1 MLKFDISKPSTIHK
15 SLLDK
20 SKEVQE
26 AFCKSA
32 NAASD
37 KGWNITLSV
46 KEGLK
51 AAEEVLA
58 KEEKAKQ
65 EELLKQQQMNKAEE
79 ALRISLEKQKAQAEA
94 RYQEALKKALDEVSD
109 EDDTDTLEDYQNV
122 SKALLEPSKGI
133 SSTYFDKQGKLVTVL
148 QDGTRI
154 TSKNS
159 PPADKIEQ
167 NVAVQVNPVFD
178 YVQMNTTA
186 NLTAE
191 DFLPGMLTW
200 NSFEDCLDVV
210 QNDGT
215 RTQVGLENYIEVI
228 NKSASTYPNGAVVMF
243 SSVNGDEIPAVSLM
257 TATSNTE
264 PLLIVGVLTNE
275 LSPSERGRAT
285 VLGKVRDLD
294 TTGSAVGEVWQQ
306 GDLLW
311 VHPTIPGRM
320 TKVRPTA
327 PNPAI
332 SVAAVLKV
340 SATDGRI
347 LVRPTIFPRLFYG
360 KFKSSTVQQPLA
372 IDTPYA
378 VAFETTEIS
387 AGVDMLDSTK
397 VRCLA
402 NGLYSFDFRLQ
413 VTSTNSSQ
421 KTIYIWSRIN
431 GVDVPNTTTKV
442 SLAGNLFE
450 VIPSWNFVHTLQ
462 AGDYFELM
470 YAASDTAVLINA
482 PASTAFCP
490 ATPSAVLK
498 VNQVNL

>member
-1 MLKFDISKPSTIHK
+1 MPKFDISNPSTIHK
-15 SLLDK
+15 SLVNK
-20 SKEVQE
+20 SQQVKE
-26 AFCKSA
+26 AFCKAA

-37 KGWNITLSV
+37 KGMNITLSV
-46 KEGLK
+46 KQGLQ
-51 AAEEVLA
+51 AAEEVLSI
-58 KEEKAKQ
+58 EEKQKQ
-65 EELLKQQQMNKAEE
+65 EELLKQQEVNKAKE
-79 ALRISLEKQKAQAEA
+79 ALKVSLEKQRALQEQQYRQA
-94 RYQEALKKALDEVSD
+94 L
-109 EDDTDTLEDYQNV
+109 
-122 SKALLEPSKGI
+122 SKALENLDDSEDDEEISKALI
-133 SSTYFDKQGKLVTVL
+133 EQPKAVKSTEFDKQGRLVTIFE
-148 QDGTRI
+148 DGTRVI
-154 TSKNS
+154 SKNS
-159 PPADKIEQ
+159 PPADRIDQ
-167 NVAVQVNPVFD
+167 TVAVQVNPVFD

-191 DFLPGMLTW
+191 DTLPGMLTW

-210 QNDGT
+210 QEDGSVN
-215 RTQVGLENYIEVI
+215 QVGLENYIQVV
-228 NKSASTYPNGAVVMF
+228 NKSGVTYPNGAVVMF
-243 SSVNGDEIPAVSLM
+243 SSVDADEIPGVSLM
-257 TATSNTE
+257 TASSNTE

-285 VLGKVRDLD
+285 LLGKVRNLD
-294 TTGSAVGEVWQQ
+294 TTGSSVGEVWQQ

-311 VHPTIPGRM
+311 VHPTIPGKM

-340 SATDGRI
+340 SSTGGRI

-372 IDTPYA
+372 IETPYA
-378 VAFETTEIS
+378 VSFETTEIS
-387 AGVDMLDSTK
+387 AGVSVLNGTK
-397 VRCLA
+397 VQCSA

-450 VIPSWNFVHTLQ
+450 VIPSWNFVHTMQ

-470 YAASDTAVLINA
+470 YATSDIAVLINA

-490 ATPSAVLK
+490 STPSAVMK

>member
-1 MLKFDISKPSTIHK
+1 MPKFDTSNPSTIHK
-15 SLLDK
+15 SLVNK
-20 SKEVQE
+20 SQQVKE
-26 AFCKSA
+26 AFCKAA

-37 KGWNITLSV
+37 KGMNITASV
-46 KEGLK
+46 KQGLQ
-51 AAEEVLA
+51 AAEEVLSR
-58 KEEKAKQ
+58 ELLAKQ
-65 EELLKQQQMNKAEE
+65 EELLKQQQVNKAKE
-79 ALRISLEKQKAQAEA
+79 ALKISLEKQKAL
-94 RYQEALKKALDEVSD
+94 QEQQHRLALNKALENLSDD
-109 EDDTDTLEDYQNV
+109 EDEEDLEEI
-122 SKALLEPSKGI
+122 SKVLLQQPKAVK
-133 SSTYFDKQGKLVTVL
+133 STEFDKQGRLVTIFE
-148 QDGTRI
+148 DGTRVI
-154 TSKNS
+154 SKNAA
-159 PPADKIEQ
+159 PADKIDQ
-167 NVAVQVNPVFD
+167 TVAVQINPVFD

-186 NLTAE
+186 NLTSE
-191 DFLPGMLTW
+191 DFVPGMLTW

-215 RTQVGLENYIEVI
+215 RTQVGLENYIEVV
-228 NKSASTYPNGAVVMF
+228 NKSSSTYANGAVVMF

-257 TATSNTE
+257 QASGTTE

-285 VLGKVRDLD
+285 VLGKVRDID
-294 TTGSAVGEVWQQ
+294 TTGTSVGETWQQ

-311 VHPTIPGRM
+311 VHPSIPGAM
-320 TKVRPTA
+320 TKIRPTA

-378 VAFETTEIS
+378 VAFETAEIS
-387 AGVDMLDSTK
+387 AGVDMLDSTR
-397 VRCLA
+397 VRCSA

-431 GVDVPNTTTKV
+431 GVDVPSTTTKV
-442 SLAGNLFE
+442 SLAGNAFE
-450 VIPSWNFVHTLQ
+450 VIPSWNFVHTMQ
-462 AGDYFELM
+462 AGDYFQLM
-470 YAASDTAVLINA
+470 YATSDIAVLINA

>member
-1 MLKFDISKPSTIHK
+1 MPKFDISNPSTIHK
-15 SLLDK
+15 SLVNK
-20 SKEVQE
+20 SQQVKE
-26 AFCKSA
+26 AFCKAA

-37 KGWNITLSV
+37 KGMNITASV
-46 KEGLK
+46 KQGLL
-51 AAEEVLA
+51 AAEEVIA
-58 KEEKAKQ
+58 TEEKQKQ
-65 EELLKQQQMNKAEE
+65 EELLKQEKVNKAQE
-79 ALRISLEKQKAQAEA
+79 ALKISLEKQKAL
-94 RYQEALKKALDEVSD
+94 QEQQHRLALTKALENLSDD
-109 EDDTDTLEDYQNV
+109 EDEEEIGEI
-122 SKALLEPSKGI
+122 SKALVQQPKAVK
-133 SSTYFDKQGKLVTVL
+133 STEFDKQGKLVTVFE
-148 QDGTRI
+148 DGTRVV
-154 TSKNS
+154 SKNAA
-159 PPADKIEQ
+159 PADKIDQ
-167 NVAVQVNPVFD
+167 TVAVQINPVFD
-178 YVQMNTTA
+178 YIQMNTTA
-186 NLTAE
+186 NLTSA
-191 DFLPGMLTW
+191 DFVPGMLTW

-215 RTQVGLENYIEVI
+215 RTQAGLENYIEVV
-228 NKSASTYPNGAVVMF
+228 NKSNSTYPNGAVVQF

-257 TATSNTE
+257 QASGTTE

-285 VLGKVRDLD
+285 VLGKVRDID
-294 TTGSAVGEVWQQ
+294 TTGTSVGEVWQQ

-311 VHPTIPGRM
+311 VHPTTPGKM

-372 IDTPYA
+372 IETPYA

-387 AGVDMLDSTK
+387 AGVEMLDSTK
-397 VRCLA
+397 VKCLA

-450 VIPSWNFVHTLQ
+450 VIPSWNFVHTMQ

-470 YAASDTAVLINA
+470 YATSDTAVLINA